1 MDGPMVTLGVPV
13 YQGQDMLPVTLE
25 CLRTQS
31 YANLDVLISVDAA
44 DAASAETA
52 RPFLADPRFRMQV
65 QPTRLGWAGNS
76 DWTIRNR
83 RGEFWIYQQHD
94 DQVSPT
100 YVEDLV
106 RAAQAH
112 PGAAI
117 LYSEMQISGTYE
129 QLVRHPSLVGAP
141 VQRAL
146 MHLKRLDTSSFRGLI
161 RGEMLDRTHGL
172 KVDAFESFASFH
184 VLIAELALQG
194 EVLLVDGPTYYK
206 RLHGAN
212 LHLKWYD
219 WTPEQKRG
227 AWASLAAGMIQAI
240 VPAGETP
247 EARWR
252 LLRAVL
258 DRFVRKRAKLWMFH
272 EPDPDDPAARAALIE
287 EVLDLVEPAW
297 GFDLSAALETPW
309 AKLRRRAVRKM
320 GGAAAARGAG
330 SGD

>member
-1 MDGPMVTLGVPV
+1 MGVPV

-44 DAASAETA
+44 DEASAEAA
-52 RPFLADPRFRMQV
+52 RPFLADPRFRMEV

-106 RAAQAH
+106 GAAHAH
-112 PGAAI
+112 PGAAV

-129 QLVRHPSLVGAP
+129 QLVRHPSLVGGP

-161 RGEMLDRTHGL
+161 RGGMLDRTHGL
-172 KVDAFESFASFH
+172 KVDAYESFASFH
-184 VLIAELALQG
+184 VLLAELALQG
-194 EVLLVDGPTYYK
+194 EVLRVDGPTYYK

-212 LHLKWYD
+212 LHLKWRD
-219 WTPEQKRG
+219 WTPERKRG

-247 EARWR
+247 DARWR
-252 LLRAVL
+252 LLLAVL
-258 DRFVRKRAKLWMFH
+258 DRFVRKRRNLWMFY
-272 EPDPDDPAARAALIE
+272 EPDPEDAAGRAALIGQILE
-287 EVLDLVEPAW
+287 QVQPSWGLDLA
-297 GFDLSAALETPW
+297 AALETPW
-309 AKLRRRAVRKM
+309 PKLQRRAIRKL
-320 GGAAAARGAG
+320 GGTGG
-330 SGD
+330 